1 MSPLR
6 RFSERSGKRGRR
18 DALARGVAVFAA
30 WLVILLLA
38 LPLLDLLR
46 RAGAGLEWATFLA
59 SDAISASAAG
69 MRGSIR
75 ASLLA
80 MLPLV
85 LVAVPL
91 GLAVAVYLEE
101 IARQGRGAML
111 VDRSIRHLAML
122 PPVVFGL
129 LGFGGLVV
137 VMRLPLG
144 TPLLAGAVLAL
155 VLLPRIVLAGQIAL
169 RRVSPAVREAGF
181 AMGASPLQV
190 VAAHVLPH
198 AAPSMLGAAFSM
210 LARAL
215 GEAAPLLLVGFFAFA
230 AGRPASLTEPGIPL
244 PLLAFRWGGLP
255 DPLFAAKAAV
265 VALVLVAAVALL
277 GLAGYLL
284 ERKGDRA

>member
-1 MSPLR
+1 
-6 RFSERSGKRGRR
+6 
-18 DALARGVAVFAA
+18 LARGVAVFAA

>member
-6 RFSERSGKRGRR
+6 RSSERSAGRGRR
-18 DALARGVAVFAA
+18 DALVRGVATAGA

-38 LPLLDLLR
+38 LPLLDLVR
-46 RAGAGLEWATFLA
+46 RAGAGLEWSTFVA
-59 SDAISASAAG
+59 ADSISASGAG
-69 MRGSIR
+69 MSGSIR
-75 ASLLA
+75 TSLFAL
-80 MLPLV
+80 LPLV
-85 LVAVPL
+85 LAAVPL
-91 GLAVAVYLEE
+91 GLAVAVYIEE
-101 IARQGRGAML
+101 IAPRGRGAML

-137 VMRLPLG
+137 VLRLPVG

-155 VLLPRIVLAGQIAL
+155 AMLPRIVLAGQVAL
-169 RRVSPAVREAGF
+169 RRVTPSVREAGF

-230 AGRPASLTEPGIPL
+230 VGRPASLTEPGIPL

-265 VALVLVAAVALL
+265 AALVLVVAAALL

-284 ERKGDRA
+284 ERRGRAA

>member
-1 MSPLR
+1 
-6 RFSERSGKRGRR
+6 
-18 DALARGVAVFAA
+18 VATAGA

-38 LPLLDLLR
+38 LPLLDLVR
-46 RAGAGLEWATFLA
+46 RAGAGLDWATFVA
-59 SDAISASAAG
+59 ADSISASGAG
-69 MRGSIR
+69 MSGSIR
-75 ASLLA
+75 TSLFAL
-80 MLPLV
+80 LPLV
-85 LVAVPL
+85 LAAVPL
-91 GLAVAVYLEE
+91 GLAVAVYIEE
-101 IARQGRGAML
+101 IAPRGRGAML

-137 VMRLPLG
+137 VLRLPVG

-155 VLLPRIVLAGQIAL
+155 AMLPRIVLAGQIAL
-169 RRVSPAVREAGF
+169 RRVTPSVREAGF

-230 AGRPASLTEPGIPL
+230 VGRPASLTEPGIPL

-265 VALVLVAAVALL
+265 AALVLVVAAALL

-284 ERKGDRA
+284 ERRGRAA

>member
-6 RFSERSGKRGRR
+6 RSSERSARRGRR
-18 DALARGVAVFAA
+18 DALVRGVAIAGA

-46 RAGAGLEWATFLA
+46 RAGAGLEWATFAA
-59 SDAISASAAG
+59 SDSIAAGSAG

-75 ASLLA
+75 TSLLA

-85 LVAVPL
+85 LAAVPL
-91 GLAVAVYLEE
+91 GLAVAVYLDEV
-101 IARQGRGAML
+101 APRGRGAML
-111 VDRSIRHLAML
+111 VDSSIRHLAML

-137 VMRLPLG
+137 VMHLPVG

-155 VLLPRIVLAGQIAL
+155 AMLPRIVLAGQVAL
-169 RRVSPAVREAGF
+169 RGVAPSVREAGF

-190 VAAHVLPH
+190 VAAHVLPR
-198 AAPSMLGAAFSM
+198 AAPAMLGAAFSM

-255 DPLFAAKAAV
+255 DPLFASKAA
-265 VALVLVAAVALL
+265 AAGLVLVAAVGLL

-284 ERKGDRA
+284 ERRGSAA